1 MSQSVDMRKELE
13 AAIVD
18 TLDDLDLDFALMS
31 VKVQKAIPKMSL
43 TGLVNTLT
51 RLQVLK
57 RQIFLNTLA

>member
-31 VKVQKAIPKMSL
+31 VKVQ
-43 TGLVNTLT
+43 
-51 RLQVLK
+51 RLLIRFQGFPYV
-57 RQIFLNTLA
+57 FPA